1 MIGQIKLLGHEY
13 TEPTEIRLSNG
24 LYICRKGAK
33 VVLTEKAF
41 CNEDIHYF
49 EENPKKPI
57 PKDTIVKINYC
68 WANFE
73 GTFVNVKH
81 NGKNYDIK
89 PSSLK
94 HDSNFA

>member
-1 MIGQIKLLGHEY
+1 MIGKIELLGYKY

-24 LYICRKGAK
+24 LYICKKGAK

-41 CNEDIHYF
+41 CNADIHYF
-49 EENPKKPI
+49 EKKPKNPI
-57 PKDTIVKINYC
+57 PKDTVVEINYC

-73 GTFVNVKH
+73 GIFINVLY
-81 NGKNYDIK
+81 NGKNYDIR

-94 HDSNFA
+94 HDVNFA